1 MFCTNKRRKTHK
13 KLWTITKNCDILWYN
28 IKKKGHVSHFF
39 YEANQKG
46 QGLQRKGGDI
56 DMVEETIRSIKET
69 EAQAEQIVKNAQE
82 QCSRILDEAAK
93 EAGQWKEEQIQQA
106 KQKARQAL
114 EEAKTEGDQALDAS
128 KQFIAGEIQSLK
140 EAALQKEE
148 EAVGL
153 VISGLV

>member
-1 MFCTNKRRKTHK
+1 
-13 KLWTITKNCDILWYN
+13 
-28 IKKKGHVSHFF
+28 
-39 YEANQKG
+39 
-46 QGLQRKGGDI
+46 
-56 DMVEETIRSIKET
+56 MVEETIRSIKET
-69 EAQAEQIVKNAQE
+69 EAQAEQIVKDAQE

-106 KQKARQAL
+106 MQKAR
-114 EEAKTEGDQALDAS
+114 QALDAS